1 MWAPERHAHH
11 PVTSPVGPCFL
22 ISNVVATITALG
34 MLLCPWAIPRGPS
47 PASLPFTPPAWN
59 DRHVSM
65 EAVSGAPQV
74 CITRSLEPANLDGVP
89 DTQVGSRRDVPGW
102 PF

>member
-47 PASLPFTPPAWN
+47 PAPLPFTPPAWN

-65 EAVSGAPQV
+65 GSSEWSTA
-74 CITRSLEPANLDGVP
+74 GVHHKIP
-89 DTQVGSRRDVPGW
+89 GTCKPGW
-102 PF
+102 SP